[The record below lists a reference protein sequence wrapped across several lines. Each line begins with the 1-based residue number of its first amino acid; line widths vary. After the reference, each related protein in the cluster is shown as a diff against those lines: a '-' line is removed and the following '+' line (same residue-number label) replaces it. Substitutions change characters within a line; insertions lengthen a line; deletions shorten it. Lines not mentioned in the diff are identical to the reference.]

1 VLPWNVA
8 TPPKQRRLGHRRC
21 RPYVPCIDAHAV
33 SFGERQRQCQQDLEE
48 AIQNSQA
55 VREQTKPIT
64 RACKEGVGRQTLVP
78 AQKLSTR
85 RWCQHWVTTLEAA
98 VSDGIEVDLPD
109 SLLLSGVQRILEI
122 ERQAKQARADTG
134 RVLSKTLT
142 IQLAPDDK
150 VGMTVND
157 FNEVVAVDP
166 FLPAAKAGV
175 DAGDLI
181 LSVDEVECTE
191 GVTVAKLWMDGACRP
206 VRKLRITRV
215 SRPTPAPP
223 LARWLC
229 RWLCRRM
236 LCTEPLAPVRPPPH
250 QSKVG
255 CPSLQDIEEKAEG
268 EACKPLQFPGAALL
282 LVAVGTGL

>member
-1 VLPWNVA
+1 MLPWNVG

-55 VREQTKPIT
+55 AREQTKPIT

-78 AQKLSTR
+78 AQQLSTR

-109 SLLLSGVQRILEI
+109 SLLLSGVMRILEI
-122 ERQAKQARADTG
+122 ERQAKQAKQARADTG
-134 RVLSKTLT
+134 HVLSKTLT

-166 FLPAAKAGV
+166 VSPAAKAGV

-181 LSVDEVECTE
+181 LSVDEVKCTE

-206 VRKLRITRV
+206 VRKLCITRV

-236 LCTEPLAPVRPPPH
+236 LCTETPAAP
-250 QSKVG
+250 
-255 CPSLQDIEEKAEG
+255 IEGWLPES
-268 EACKPLQFPGAALL
+268 PGY
-282 LVAVGTGL
+282 

>member
-1 VLPWNVA
+1 MQP
-8 TPPKQRRLGHRRC
+8 
-21 RPYVPCIDAHAV
+21 
-33 SFGERQRQCQQDLEE
+33 
-48 AIQNSQA
+48 
-55 VREQTKPIT
+55 
-64 RACKEGVGRQTLVP
+64 RQT
-78 AQKLSTR
+78 
-85 RWCQHWVTTLEAA
+85 
-98 VSDGIEVDLPD
+98 
-109 SLLLSGVQRILEI
+109 
-122 ERQAKQARADTG
+122 KQARADTG

-191 GVTVAKLWMDGACRP
+191 GVTVAKLWMDGACHP
-206 VRKLRITRV
+206 VRKLRITRGSQAY

-268 EACKPLQFPGAALL
+268 EACKPLQFPGAALW
-282 LVAVGTGL
+282 